1 MFTSHCTA
9 CDKTQLVFLSQISGM
24 RDTDRGTV
32 VSYTCW
38 CGADQEWNVA
48 DVHETRPA
56 VAA

>member
-24 RDTDRGTV
+24 RDTERGTV

-38 CGADQEWNVA
+38 CGAAQEW
-48 DVHETRPA
+48 A
-56 VAA
+56 VAAVRETRASVAA